1 MTLESQLESA
11 TSLEKAQDKINAMR
25 GERTKL
31 EVQVASLK
39 DRLGQEEKDKAK
51 V

>member
-1 MTLESQLESA
+1 MALDLQLESA

-39 DRLGQEEKDKAK
+39 DRLGQEEKEREK